1 VLLQVVGF
9 IEPLPAKEDGSPATG
24 VEFENHIVGSAIPS
38 NFIPSVEK
46 GFREAATTGAVI
58 GYPMEVRTLFSQM
71 LQGVVMLAIVSGR
84 LMQCKLVLLKARAA
98 LKQEQPCSGWCRS
111 CVCAEHLCCCVS

>member
-1 VLLQVVGF
+1 MLQVVGF
-9 IEPLPAKEDGSPATG
+9 IEPLPPKEDGSPATG

-58 GYPMEVRTLFSQM
+58 GYPMEVGTLF
-71 LQGVVMLAIVSGR
+71 
-84 LMQCKLVLLKARAA
+84 CKCCR
-98 LKQEQPCSGWCRS
+98 GW
-111 CVCAEHLCCCVS
+111 

>member
-1 VLLQVVGF
+1 VVGF

-58 GYPMEVRTLFSQM
+58 GYPMEVSISECSRGVGAIQCHKWPKGVDAVQACACVRTP
-71 LQGVVMLAIVSGR
+71 
-84 LMQCKLVLLKARAA
+84 AA
-98 LKQEQPCSGWCRS
+98 LKQ
-111 CVCAEHLCCCVS
+111 

>member
-1 VLLQVVGF
+1 MLQVVGF
-9 IEPLPAKEDGSPATG
+9 IEPLPPKEDGSPATG

-58 GYPMEVRTLFSQM
+58 GYPMEASTHFPQL
-71 LQGVVMLAIVSGR
+71 LQGLMTSAIVSWG
-84 LMQCKLVLLKARAA
+84 LMQCKLVLLAAHAA
-98 LKQEQPCSGWCRS
+98 LKQEQHCSGWRRC
-111 CVCAEHLCCCVS
+111 